1 MKKIFLSLILL
12 GFYSFSF
19 SQTIN
24 DSIKKKIDELF
35 VKWDNSSSPGCAIGI
50 VRNDSLIYAKGYG
63 MANLENNIPITP
75 ETKFYMAS
83 VSKQFTGY
91 CIVLLARQ
99 GKVKLDEDVHTY
111 LPWVPDF
118 RDKITVRNLLNHTSG
133 LRDDI
138 DLSLICGL
146 GGDGMLTQSLAL
158 NIIKRQRYLN
168 FKPGKQYQYSNS
180 NFVLLAEIVK
190 SVSGQSFKSFADSA
204 IFKPLGMNHTL
215 FLDDYTHLIQNRASS
230 YSKVDSTLFAN
241 NFQNVY
247 TLGDGGLFSNITD
260 MKKWVVNF
268 YSPKVGD
275 SEDIEQLTQKGILND
290 GKENSYALGIRVNT
304 YKGWKRYTH
313 TGSLAGYRNYIA
325 IYPDL
330 KIGIIIFSNLDNPTP
345 RDMVSK
351 LTDLFI
357 KDTSTTK
364 QAIVEGNVAVFTD
377 TDNLKKICGNYLSNN
392 GVKFNFVIRNQ
403 KLYWEANANSILLLK
418 KSHNTFLNSQDSSV
432 RFVFSDIDTKKKLVT
447 QYLPDNVR
455 LLTKYTID
463 NSQTEQELM
472 SYTGLYNSPELDCIY
487 GITLKGRQ
495 LILTSSKYED
505 SELKYLGKDELFHKN
520 GLGHLQIIRN
530 KQSKV
535 IGFEIDNGSIMHL
548 RFSKIG

>member
-1 MKKIFLSLILL
+1 MKKIFLSVILL
-12 GFYSFSF
+12 GFCSFSF

-35 VKWDNSSSPGCAIGI
+35 VKWDNPSSPGCAIGI
-50 VRNDSLIYAKGYG
+50 VRNDSLIYTKGFG
-63 MANLENNIPITP
+63 MSNLENNIPITS

-99 GKVKLDEDVHTY
+99 GKVKLDEDVHIY

-118 RDKITVRNLLNHTSG
+118 GNKITVRNLLNHTSG

-138 DLSLICGL
+138 DLSAICGL
-146 GGDGMLTQSLAL
+146 GVDGMLTQSLAL
-158 NIIKRQRYLN
+158 NLIKRQRYLN

-204 IFKPLGMNHTL
+204 IFKPLEMNNTF
-215 FLDDYTHLIQNRASS
+215 FLDDHTQLIKNRAYS
-230 YSKVDSTLFAN
+230 YSKVGSNAFAN

-247 TLGDGGLFSNITD
+247 TLGDGGLFSNIMD

-268 YSPKVGD
+268 YSPKAGD
-275 SEDIEQLTQKGILND
+275 SKEIEQLTQKGMLND
-290 GKENSYALGIRVNT
+290 GKQISYALGILVNT
-304 YKGWKRYTH
+304 YNGWKRYSH
-313 TGSLAGYRNYIA
+313 GGGLAGYRNYVA

-330 KIGIIIFSNLDNPTP
+330 KMGIIVFSNLDNPTP

-357 KDTSTTK
+357 KDTSAPK
-364 QAIVEGNVAVFTD
+364 QANVDNNVAVLTD
-377 TDNLKKICGNYLSNN
+377 TDKFKKICGNYLSND
-392 GVKFNFVIRNQ
+392 GTEFNFVLRNQ
-403 KLYWEANANSILLLK
+403 KLYLETIGNSILLLK
-418 KSHNTFLNSQDSSV
+418 VSNNTFINSQDSSIK
-432 RFVFSDIDTKKKLVT
+432 FVFSDIDTKKKLVT
-447 QYLPDNVR
+447 QYFPDNVR

-463 NSQTEQELM
+463 NSQTEQELIL
-472 SYTGLYNSPELDCIY
+472 YTGFYNSPELDCNY
-487 GITLKGRQ
+487 GITLKGKQ
-495 LILTSSKYED
+495 LILTSSKYVD
-505 SELKYLGKDELFHKN
+505 SELKYLGKNELFHKN
-520 GLGHLQIIRN
+520 GLGHLQIIRS
-530 KQSKV
+530 KQNKV
-535 IGFEIDNGSIMHL
+535 IGFEMNNGSIMHL
-548 RFSKIG
+548 RFNKTE